1 MEMRETRE
9 ESAWRV
15 ELMEGESSIS
25 RCWVVDRRL
34 RVGRAA
40 LVTGGIG
47 GVGTL
52 EAHRHRGYSRQVLEY
67 AVKLMERERLE
78 LSFLHGI
85 RDYYH
90 RFGFITCMAEH
101 DFSLEVRDAERA
113 LAGARTRPIRT
124 GDRRRLI
131 DLYNRD
137 NLERTGSAV
146 RDPKTWSGFHRG
158 SQYSVPGAVQVV
170 VDGRDRPLGYVVYD
184 RVEDRCRAP
193 EVGGQGEAVFAAIL
207 GFLARR
213 AVRLRRERI
222 HFNLPVDHPFAVYC
236 LDYGLQVSTLHPRN
250 GGGMGRIVDL
260 MACLRA
266 LLPELERRWGDQDR
280 GLTLGLR
287 TDLGTATLAWQ
298 QGRLTLATG
307 AGRQTARLGHA
318 HLTQLLMGYVGVSDL
333 VGLNRLQG
341 PRPLLALMA
350 RLFPRQQAQLWW
362 ADRF

>member
-15 ELMEGESSIS
+15 ELMEGETSIS

-34 RVGRAA
+34 RVGRTA

-52 EAHRHRGYSRQVLEY
+52 EAHRHRGYSRQVLEC

-90 RFGFITCMAEH
+90 RFGFVTCMAEH
-101 DFSLEVRDAERA
+101 DFSLDIRDAERA
-113 LAGARTRPIRT
+113 SKGAHTRSMRP

-137 NLERTGSAV
+137 NLERTGSAM
-146 RDPKTWSGFHRG
+146 RDPKTWSGFGRG
-158 SQYSVPGAVQVV
+158 SSYWVKGGVQVV
-170 VDGRDRPLGYVVYD
+170 VDGSDRPIGYVVYD
-184 RVEDRCRAP
+184 RIDDHCRAP
-193 EVGGQGEAVFAAIL
+193 EVGGQGEAVFTAIL

-222 HFNLPVDHPFAVYC
+222 SFNLPLDHPFAVYC

-250 GGGMGRIVDL
+250 GGAMGRIVDL

-266 LLPELERRWGDQDR
+266 LLPELERRWGSQDR
-280 GLTLGLR
+280 DLTLGLR

-298 QGRLTLATG
+298 QGRLTLESG
-307 AGRQTARLGHA
+307 VGRQAVRLDQAR
-318 HLTQLLMGYVGVSDL
+318 LTQLLMGYIGVSDL
-333 VGLNRLQG
+333 VGLARLQG
-341 PRPLLALMA
+341 PRPLLALME